1 MTIIQIQISEE
12 VLNRYIELEQS
23 IHESEKKHV
32 LENYQIKTE
41 QLEKLEQTEKFVEND
56 KKAIQAQT

>member
-1 MTIIQIQISEE
+1 MIIVQIQISEE
-12 VLNRYIELEQS
+12 VLSRYIELEQS
-23 IHESEKKHV
+23 INESEKKHV
-32 LENYQIKTE
+32 LEHYQIKTE

>member
-1 MTIIQIQISEE
+1 MIIVQIQISEE
-12 VLNRYIELEQS
+12 VLSRYIELEQS
-23 IHESEKKHV
+23 INESEKKHV

>member
-1 MTIIQIQISEE
+1 MIIIQIQISEE
-12 VLNRYIELEQS
+12 VLSRYIELEQS
-23 IHESEKKHV
+23 INESEKKHV